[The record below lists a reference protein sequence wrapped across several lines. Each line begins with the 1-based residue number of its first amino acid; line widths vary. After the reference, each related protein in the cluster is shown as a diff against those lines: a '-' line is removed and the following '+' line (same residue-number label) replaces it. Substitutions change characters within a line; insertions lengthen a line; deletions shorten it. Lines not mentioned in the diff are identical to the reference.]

1 MKRWRFPLGV
11 LSFMLVPAI
20 TVIAEPRSGVLASQG
35 AVSIDCRNYGAIP
48 DSDKDAA
55 DGFNRAY
62 AAAVAAKLPLLVP
75 PDRYLVFS
83 PVNWT
88 STRRVDVMAAG
99 AVWNWHGG
107 ANVALTYG
115 GTAGTPIYFPRLT
128 GLSLESGHS
137 EASTA
142 VVITNVECATIDME
156 LIKGFGVGVKLLAN
170 NAPVAY
176 SRLRFT
182 LGCDVGTVGV
192 TAQQV
197 GKGWV
202 NRLTFFDCKIGG
214 GKTMISLP
222 GRTVHGYGG
231 WVWTGCSFE
240 SGHAA
245 TLVEGEHLGAWAFT
259 DCWFEATPPMRLKLD
274 NESTI
279 TVRGGVTDG
288 LALTPLPRGVTLA
301 Q

>member
-1 MKRWRFPLGV
+1 
-11 LSFMLVPAI
+11 MLVPTI
-20 TVIAEPRSGVLASQG
+20 TVVAEPPPGVLTPPG
-35 AVSIDCRNYGAIP
+35 VVSIDCRNYGAIP

-55 DGFNRAY
+55 GGFNSAY

-75 PDRYLVFS
+75 PGKYLVFS

-88 STRRVDVMAAG
+88 STQRVDVMAAG
-99 AVWNWHGG
+99 AVWNWRGG

-115 GTAGTPIYFPRLT
+115 GTAGTPIYAPRLT
-128 GLSLESGHS
+128 GLSLDSGHA
-137 EASTA
+137 EGSTA
-142 VVITNVECATIDME
+142 IVITNVECATIDME
-156 LIKGFGVGVKLLAN
+156 FINGFGVGVKLFGN

-182 LGCDVGTVGV
+182 LGCDVDAVGV

-240 SGHAA
+240 SNHAV
-245 TLVEGEHLGAWAFT
+245 TLVDGERLAAWVFT
-259 DCWFEATPPMRLKLD
+259 DCWFEATPPMPLKLD
-274 NESTI
+274 KKSSITI
-279 TVRGGVTDG
+279 RGGVTSG
-288 LALTPLPRGVTLA
+288 LALTPLPQGVTLA
-301 Q
+301 P